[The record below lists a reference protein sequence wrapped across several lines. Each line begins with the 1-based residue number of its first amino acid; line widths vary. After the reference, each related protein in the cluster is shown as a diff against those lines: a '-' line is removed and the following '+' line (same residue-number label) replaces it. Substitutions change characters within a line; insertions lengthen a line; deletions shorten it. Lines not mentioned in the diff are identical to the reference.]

1 MGRPR
6 RVGPGKRCS
15 EQRSPTDYEG
25 RAWVAA
31 LAGECAAGRSLLPAK
46 LEASPFSTVT
56 SGFDIEEQPSTSPVP
71 RVTTVTPDEGPDSG
85 GSTVTITGSH
95 LEGAT
100 RVRFGTAEAPGFTV
114 DGESQIEAVVP
125 PGSGSVAVT
134 VTTPVGTS
142 QRGETD
148 FYQYLAPPPPTV
160 TRVRRKHGPPAGGT
174 EVTVTGEDFVP
185 GATTVSFGN
194 TVAPHVT
201 VHSAESLTAT
211 APAGRG
217 RVDVTVTTPGGT
229 SAVTRVIASS
239 TASACA
245 FVEGARRGANDD
257 RGVATARA
265 SLPQPEHIRSARGRC
280 SRCRWCRPDDRPRA
294 RSVFGRAR
302 RPGLREHHGAFGRN
316 KNGGFPPPV
325 VGVTLRLPSGTA
337 LNPGNRSTCSKLT
350 LEQAGPSACAK
361 SSEAGP
367 VGRATGIVSFG
378 SERVEETATLQSFFA
393 PGGGLNFFLNG
404 HSPVSLEILASATV
418 AANVLSIEVPL
429 VSTVPGAP
437 FASLTEMEF
446 RLGDTRPEEE
456 ASSLNSGL
464 ILPLRMHGSPGM
476 VGVRDI

>member
-1 MGRPR
+1 MPGPSVLACPTRRRQELTRRKRRFRSRAVPLTAATFLLALGVQAIAAAPSDAFTPSEPCVVSVLPEKFVESSTTGSIAAVIEVSCEGALAGSTVVVAANELRSRCRNHLSWVLPYPYESISAQTVEVRLDASADATVAVFGDECAAGESTVAAHLQEEPFYTATTSFDVLSPR
-6 RVGPGKRCS
+6 EAEGAGEGAVHATPETEVPNFAHTSIATVVSVAYEPGLANQRVEVTSQELYSRCEHNLVWVGPGGSVLGSGVASS
-15 EQRSPTDYEG
+15 EVQLDYEG

-31 LAGECAAGRSLLPAK
+31 LAGECAAGESLISAK

-95 LEGAT
+95 LKGAT

-229 SAVTRVIASS
+229 SAVTRV
-239 TASACA
+239 
-245 FVEGARRGANDD
+245 D
-257 RGVATARA
+257 RFKYR
-265 SLPQPEHIRSARGRC
+265 
-280 SRCRWCRPDDRPRA
+280 
-294 RSVFGRAR
+294 
-302 RPGLREHHGAFGRN
+302 
-316 KNGGFPPPV
+316 
-325 VGVTLRLPSGTA
+325 
-337 LNPGNRSTCSKLT
+337 
-350 LEQAGPSACAK
+350 
-361 SSEAGP
+361 
-367 VGRATGIVSFG
+367 
-378 SERVEETATLQSFFA
+378 
-393 PGGGLNFFLNG
+393 
-404 HSPVSLEILASATV
+404 
-418 AANVLSIEVPL
+418 
-429 VSTVPGAP
+429 
-437 FASLTEMEF
+437 
-446 RLGDTRPEEE
+446 
-456 ASSLNSGL
+456 
-464 ILPLRMHGSPGM
+464 
-476 VGVRDI
+476 